1 MYSFFYRFL
10 QNVILKRSFND
21 DIIKIIKKNK
31 IKQIIDIG
39 CADSP
44 LLQKIVGNY
53 FYDGYEVDYSF
64 IKKSKNKYKGKQEYN
79 FFNQGIDEINFEKYD
94 PIDSIIILTG
104 LFHHINDEKIRFFL
118 EKTSNFRIY
127 AIDAVK
133 ISDQN
138 MITKLLL
145 SLDKGNYIR
154 NVDHY
159 KKILLN
165 FEFIIARNKYLRFPY
180 DHIISVK
187 NIDHNFVHS
196 IFD

>member
-21 DIIKIIKKNK
+21 DIIKIIKKNQ

-44 LLQKIVGNY
+44 LLQKIEGNY
-53 FYDGYEVDYSF
+53 FYDGYEVDYLF

-94 PIDSIIILTG
+94 PKDSIIILIG

-165 FEFIIARNKYLRFPY
+165 FEFIIARNKYLRIPY

>member
-1 MYSFFYRFL
+1 MEK
-10 QNVILKRSFND
+10 KRWW
-21 DIIKIIKKNK
+21 
-31 IKQIIDIG
+31 
-39 CADSP
+39 
-44 LLQKIVGNY
+44 QKIEGNY

-94 PIDSIIILTG
+94 PTDSIIILTG
-104 LFHHINDEKIRFFL
+104 LFHHISDEKISFFL

-145 SLDKGNYIR
+145 YLDKGNYIR

-165 FEFIIARNKYLRFPY
+165 FEFIIVRNKYLRIPY

-196 IFD
+196 IFDWKSMYVWLFCIANKF

>member
-1 MYSFFYRFL
+1 M
-10 QNVILKRSFND
+10 
-21 DIIKIIKKNK
+21 
-31 IKQIIDIG
+31 
-39 CADSP
+39 
-44 LLQKIVGNY
+44 
-53 FYDGYEVDYSF
+53 
-64 IKKSKNKYKGKQEYN
+64 
-79 FFNQGIDEINFEKYD
+79 
-94 PIDSIIILTG
+94 TG
-104 LFHHINDEKIRFFL
+104 LFHHINDEKISFFL

-165 FEFIIARNKYLRFPY
+165 FEFIIVRNKYLWVPY

>member
-1 MYSFFYRFL
+1 M
-10 QNVILKRSFND
+10 
-21 DIIKIIKKNK
+21 
-31 IKQIIDIG
+31 
-39 CADSP
+39 
-44 LLQKIVGNY
+44 
-53 FYDGYEVDYSF
+53 
-64 IKKSKNKYKGKQEYN
+64 
-79 FFNQGIDEINFEKYD
+79 
-94 PIDSIIILTG
+94 TG

-133 ISDQN
+133 IPDQN